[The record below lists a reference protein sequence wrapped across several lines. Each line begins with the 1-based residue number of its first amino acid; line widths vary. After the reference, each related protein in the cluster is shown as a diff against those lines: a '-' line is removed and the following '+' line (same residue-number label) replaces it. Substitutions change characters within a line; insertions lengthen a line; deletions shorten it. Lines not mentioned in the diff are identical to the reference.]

1 LQSEDADKNRDIPQY
16 GQGRFDPGVTS
27 REGYYRDLLDALP
40 HMVFETDTQGNF
52 LYLNRAGRN
61 QLGFSEEE
69 GYRECSLFD
78 HMGNKSKQTRNAMKR
93 ILDGG
98 EVGRIETVIMMT
110 GGQAVPAAL
119 HLTPVVEG
127 DRVVRLRGIVENI
140 TQQKGTEKELE
151 QTIAKLQKAAAN
163 IKTLRGLL
171 PICSHCKRIRDDRGK
186 WHQLEDYIRDHTEAE
201 FSHSL
206 CPDCMQS
213 LYPDLFQQQSELEF
227 KEREE

>member
-1 LQSEDADKNRDIPQY
+1 MQSEHTDKKEDIPQY
-16 GQGRFDPGVTS
+16 GQGRFDPRVTS
-27 REGYYRDLLDALP
+27 KEGYYRDLLDALP
-40 HMVFETDTQGNF
+40 HPVFETDAKGNF

-61 QLGFSEEE
+61 QLGFSKAE

-78 HMGNKSKQTRNAMKR
+78 HVGNKSEQTRNAMKR
-93 ILDGG
+93 ILDRG
-98 EVGRIETVIMMT
+98 EEGRIETVIMMK
-110 GGQAVPAAL
+110 GGQAVPVRL
-119 HLTPVVEG
+119 HLIPVVEG
-127 DRVVRLRGIVENI
+127 DMVVRCRGIVQDI
-140 TQQKGTEKELE
+140 TPQKGTERELE
-151 QTIAKLQKAAAN
+151 QTISKLQEAAAN

-171 PICSHCKRIRDDRGK
+171 PICSHCKRIRDERGK

-206 CPDCMQS
+206 CPDCIQS